1 MPDSIGGM
9 RPSSQSIKLEGR
21 NRAGTTNAYKRKKNC
36 SCWDKLFNLKIFN
49 YKFNNSTKWLKN
61 YNLNYCG

>member
-21 NRAGTTNAYKRKKNC
+21 NRAGTTNAYKINQ
-36 SCWDKLFNLKIFN
+36 NLKR
-49 YKFNNSTKWLKN
+49 
-61 YNLNYCG
+61 